1 MPFFV
6 SLSNS
11 KALMA
16 TTAAMMV
23 MMAMMA
29 REVGLATT
37 IMSTTATAIRT
48 SIFDVNLWLL
58 CQAAKQ
64 DFGQK

>member
-1 MPFFV
+1 
-6 SLSNS
+6 
-11 KALMA
+11 MA
-16 TTAAMMV
+16 TTAAMRVMMV

-37 IMSTTATAIRT
+37 IMTTTATAIRT